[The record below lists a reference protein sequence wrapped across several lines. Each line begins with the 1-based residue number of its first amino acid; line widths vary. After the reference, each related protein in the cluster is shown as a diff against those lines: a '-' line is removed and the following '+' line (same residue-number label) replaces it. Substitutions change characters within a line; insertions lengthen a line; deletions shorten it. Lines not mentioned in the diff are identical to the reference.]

1 MINRNEYLELTLT
14 STLTFYQQLE
24 EIKKQSTDIQEIA

>member
-24 EIKKQSTDIQEIA
+24 EIKKAIN